1 MSSVPLGSVEW
12 AASEFSRLNAGQVD
26 ALNETLSAARDIM
39 HWERGSVRV
48 NVEESVI
55 FVLGER
61 AALIL
66 DWNDDLALVD
76 PKAASVELGRCAGKL
91 KLDMQQWSM
100 DDILAKGGV
109 SVTLEDRD
117 GDIPIDLEIGHRLM
131 LAGLLDDVA
140 KAGFDYGTWINASIT
155 IEPRV
160 FVHGVITISKRNGVI
175 FTPAV

>member
-1 MSSVPLGSVEW
+1 MSAVSLSSVAW

-26 ALNETLSAARDIM
+26 ALDATLTAARDIM

-66 DWNDDLALVD
+66 DWNGDLALVD
-76 PKAASVELGRCAGKL
+76 PDAASTELDKCSAKV
-91 KLDMQQWSM
+91 KLDMQRWSM

-140 KAGFDYGTWINASIT
+140 KAGFDYGTWINATIT
-155 IEPRV
+155 IEPRL
-160 FVHGVITISKRNGVI
+160 FVHGVITISKRDDVL
-175 FTPAV
+175 FSPAV

>member
-1 MSSVPLGSVEW
+1 MSSVPLGSVAW

-76 PKAASVELGRCAGKL
+76 PKAASVELGKCAGKL
-91 KLDMQQWSM
+91 KLDDQQWSM
-100 DDILAKGGV
+100 DDILAKEGV
-109 SVTLEDRD
+109 SVTLEGRD

-140 KAGFDYGTWINASIT
+140 KAGFDYGTWINVSIT
-155 IEPRV
+155 IEKRV
-160 FVHGVITISKRNGVI
+160 FVHGVVSVSKRDGVQ
-175 FTPAV
+175 FYPAV